1 MTTLRYKL
9 FETLLQLTG
18 AGKTIGKGLARGNI
32 PSEKVPSRLS
42 KRWAKSEF
50 QGRDIF
56 TCRPV
61 GKGNGRIYVHQHG
74 GAYVLGLNSL
84 HFSMFTKLADMSGVT
99 IVLPD
104 YPLPPESSALGIID
118 WAAAHYVSV
127 VTKHGAENVMLGGDS
142 AGGNLALAISQ
153 KMRVERP
160 LLLLSPWVDLEAS
173 DMPDDIANDEILL
186 DPVTLKAAGHRYAG
200 EFSPRDPLISPRFAD
215 PETLPEVMIFAGEKD
230 LLFGHIMTFA
240 DQMRGAGKLTKL
252 ATYGAFGHYWMF
264 YPTPDR
270 ESTLVELAAI
280 IAR

>member
-42 KRWAKSEF
+42 KRWVKSEF

-61 GKGNGRIYVHQHG
+61 GKGNGRIYIHQHG

-118 WAAAHYVSV
+118 WAAAHYASV
-127 VTKHGAENVMLGGDS
+127 VTNSRLTGRSVITGCSIQHRTAKVPLWSSPPSLLANVFCLR
-142 AGGNLALAISQ
+142 A
-153 KMRVERP
+153 MR
-160 LLLLSPWVDLEAS
+160 A
-173 DMPDDIANDEILL
+173 AHKIL
-186 DPVTLKAAGHRYAG
+186 T
-200 EFSPRDPLISPRFAD
+200 
-215 PETLPEVMIFAGEKD
+215 
-230 LLFGHIMTFA
+230 
-240 DQMRGAGKLTKL
+240 
-252 ATYGAFGHYWMF
+252 
-264 YPTPDR
+264 
-270 ESTLVELAAI
+270 
-280 IAR
+280 